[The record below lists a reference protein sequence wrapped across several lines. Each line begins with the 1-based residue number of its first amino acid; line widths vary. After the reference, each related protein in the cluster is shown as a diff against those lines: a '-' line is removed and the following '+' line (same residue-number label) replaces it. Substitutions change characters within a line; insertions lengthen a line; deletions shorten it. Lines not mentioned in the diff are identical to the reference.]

1 MSDRRFAARRA
12 ERDIPVQAANGEETD
27 HPFVA
32 NYSKAL
38 PHNKFGE
45 VDPTA
50 YHLLRRALA
59 TESYEDFERIPLGDT
74 RKLVNPQAG
83 LSFDLEGPD
92 GQALTI
98 RPTPRIDS
106 AENSAEAVKLYWMA
120 LVRDVLFTRFGDSE
134 VVAEAATELSGLSDF
149 RAPK

>member
-1 MSDRRFAARRA
+1 VIVVFDARDARIRAAEA
-12 ERDIPVQAANGEETD
+12 EFTQTVPDHPANGEETD

-45 VDPTA
+45 VEPAA

-59 TESYEDFERIPLGDT
+59 TGSYEDFERIPLGDT

-83 LSFDLEGPD
+83 LSFDLQGPD
-92 GQALTI
+92 AQALAI
-98 RPTPRIDS
+98 RPAPRIDS
-106 AENSAEAVKLYWMA
+106 AENSAEAVELY
-120 LVRDVLFTRFGDSE
+120 
-134 VVAEAATELSGLSDF
+134 
-149 RAPK
+149 